1 MLMAPLVLVSGAA
14 HAWDC
19 SYWKQSSNPQ
29 GECYVAPTQSGNSQT
44 QQQGQGQSQTATGGS
59 STSNSS
65 STSSSRL
72 SNSGNSTATGGTVAD
87 SGNSRSVSESSSTG
101 GAGGNGGAGGKAVAN
116 QGNTQISQTY
126 SAANVPNLGL
136 PTQIIAGC
144 GVSGSAGGANTKG
157 AAILG
162 VGFTT
167 DECYAYIEAQAFWAI
182 GDRQAACE
190 ILHTTNS
197 AKRSIARG
205 AHLPSCE
212 PVPPQV
218 IHEIEYVNNGPTEAE
233 IELRIQHA
241 IADYIETHPEKPCP
255 KPHHKPHFQQTGCQM
270 QVKVR

>member
-1 MLMAPLVLVSGAA
+1 MRRLILIAAVLFCGSA
-14 HAWDC
+14 HAWEC
-19 SYWKQSSNPQ
+19 NYWSQSSNPK
-29 GECYVAPTQSGNSQT
+29 GECYVAPKSSDANQTNVAQT
-44 QQQGQGQSQTATGGS
+44 QGQNQLQGQGQTQTATGG
-59 STSNSS
+59 TGTARSS
-65 STSSSRL
+65 SSAVSTTSQ
-72 SNSGNSTATGGTVAD
+72 GNSQV
-87 SGNSRSVSESSSTG
+87 
-101 GAGGNGGAGGKAVAN
+101 
-116 QGNTQISQTY
+116 SQTY
-126 SAANVPNLGL
+126 VAANVPNLGL

-144 GVSGSAGGANTKG
+144 GVSGSVGGANTKG

-190 ILHTTNS
+190 VLHTTNS

-241 IADYIETHPEKPCP
+241 IADYIETHPDKPCP
-255 KPHHKPHFQQTGCQM
+255 KPHHQHFQQTGCQM